1 MEETEYVLNF
11 SVPQGPTGPTE
22 PNYPTC
28 YINYNTANGGKN
40 HTINSVKTIH
50 SNGVFTRDETE

>member
-1 MEETEYVLNF
+1 MLF
-11 SVPQGPTGPTE
+11 RSQGPTGPTE

-40 HTINSVKTIH
+40 LTINSVKTIH